1 MRLPA
6 TMAILTLLLAL
17 VLVASACAAAPTP
30 TPTSA
35 PTSTPAPNRAPA
47 QAAAVSPTA
56 AVQATATRAP
66 AAATPAPAGAATGGS
81 ALNDLMARARAN
93 TEYSVEFRM
102 TAGTVPITGKS
113 FFKGKKMRQEMGTG
127 QEAVVVIVDLDT
139 KEATNFMPALGL
151 AFKVDFTQV
160 AMDAQRPDDR
170 VGQLPA
176 NARQVGTETVDGKP
190 AVVFEFTEQAATN
203 KMWIWAEKGVPLKVE
218 TTAAGQKTLIEYL
231 NYQFTPQPDNLFT
244 LPAGVSLMDIP
255 VPPGG
260 GVPNVPN
267 VPIPGR

>member
-1 MRLPA
+1 MRLPG
-6 TMAILTLLLAL
+6 TMAILMLLLAL
-17 VLVASACAAAPTP
+17 GLVGSACAAAPT
-30 TPTSA
+30 
-35 PTSTPAPNRAPA
+35 STPAPTRAPVPP
-47 QAAAVSPTA
+47 AAAAPTA
-56 AVQATATRAP
+56 AAQATAIRAP
-66 AAATPAPAGAATGGS
+66 AAATTTPAGAATGGS
-81 ALNDLMARARAN
+81 ALNDLMARARGN

-113 FFKGKKMRQEMGTG
+113 FFKGTKMRQEVGTG
-127 QEAVVVIVDLDT
+127 QEATVIIVDVDK
-139 KEATNFMPALGL
+139 KEATIFMPAQGI
-151 AFKVDFTQV
+151 AFKTDFSQM
-160 AMDAQRPDDR
+160 ARDAQRPDDR
-170 VGQLPA
+170 VGQLPT

-190 AVVFEFTEQAATN
+190 AVVFEYTEQAATT
-203 KMWIWAEKGVPLKVE
+203 KMWIWAEKGVPLKLE